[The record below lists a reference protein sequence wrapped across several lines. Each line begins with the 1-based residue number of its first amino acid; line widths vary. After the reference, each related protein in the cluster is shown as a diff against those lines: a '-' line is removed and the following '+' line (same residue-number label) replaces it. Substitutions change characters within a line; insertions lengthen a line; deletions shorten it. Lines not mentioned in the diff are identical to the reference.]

1 MGDAA
6 RGKKGT
12 PGRWL
17 SRPRLIRQV
26 NQSLGG
32 PSTRVSAGGN
42 NRLATGITF
51 SMEIMDLVKVEV
63 ERAYAEIDDLF
74 EALDKVAFVIGVV
87 DKPRGTSTCDND
99 VFVME
104 DVFISESAAC
114 DRSDKIQLRH
124 TKPKHLQV
132 LPPPPTSGTRVLV
145 SSPWTPKTQRA

>member
-1 MGDAA
+1 MSA
-6 RGKKGT
+6 R
-12 PGRWL
+12 
-17 SRPRLIRQV
+17 
-26 NQSLGG
+26 
-32 PSTRVSAGGN
+32 GN

-51 SMEIMDLVKVEV
+51 SMEIMDLIKVEM

-99 VFVME
+99 VSVTE

-114 DRSDKIQLRH
+114 DGSDKIQLRL
-124 TKPKHLQV
+124 TQPKHLQV
-132 LPPPPTSGTRVLV
+132 LPPTPTSGTRVLV